1 MILTDDP
8 RKIEKISRKPKARI
22 AEIQGF
28 RFRMHVGYNRYQKG
42 ALNMKA
48 KSGLLIT
55 GLAAISLF
63 GVQCS
68 ESPEVKQDA
77 AQTDKPSGSENTG
90 LKGDMETIAAKILQ
104 KSPREQSY
112 AEIETVVTKFPED
125 ALLAFVA
132 DKYRELDPVS
142 GRRIVSQLAEA
153 GFKKFG
159 TAKWQYYHAFYVGAG
174 IDTPPDPARSLAIL
188 DMPASGTMRN
198 SLTLRAKMLMR
209 LGDSSVESKGKI
221 EELLKQASEQG
232 DGEATELLKKVGL

>member
-77 AQTDKPSGSENTG
+77 AQTDKRSGSENTG
-90 LKGDMETIAAKILQ
+90 LKGEMETIAAKILQ

-112 AEIETVVTKFPED
+112 E
-125 ALLAFVA
+125 
-132 DKYRELDPVS
+132 
-142 GRRIVSQLAEA
+142 
-153 GFKKFG
+153 
-159 TAKWQYYHAFYVGAG
+159 
-174 IDTPPDPARSLAIL
+174 
-188 DMPASGTMRN
+188 
-198 SLTLRAKMLMR
+198 
-209 LGDSSVESKGKI
+209 
-221 EELLKQASEQG
+221 
-232 DGEATELLKKVGL
+232 